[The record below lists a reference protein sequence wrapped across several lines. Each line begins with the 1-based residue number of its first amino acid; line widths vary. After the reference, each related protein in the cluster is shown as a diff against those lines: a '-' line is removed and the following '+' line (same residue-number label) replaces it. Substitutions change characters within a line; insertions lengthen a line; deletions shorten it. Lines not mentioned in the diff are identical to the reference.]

1 MKEIRWHQALLLVV
15 GVGLM
20 LLGQFWLVYRRES
33 WRTGIAFW
41 IAAALSLGLLWF
53 EVQPRQRRMAL
64 GLSRGLGWQKWA
76 WLRLLSAVGGTCLAV
91 WAGLAARRLPNTA
104 DFSGVLWFWLF
115 GVYWFLVAFVPA
127 VKVQEIWPRLT
138 RWLRDDRVEL
148 ACLAALL
155 LAALAVRVVDLE
167 HIPPTLGGDE
177 GTQGIEALSIFGPP
191 LTNPFST
198 GWYDVPTMSFV
209 WYGLGMR
216 IFGATVAG
224 LRTLP
229 ALVGAITVLTT
240 FLLARELWGRRV
252 AWFSALAIAFGHFHL
267 HYSRL
272 GSNQIGDG
280 LFVTLTLWLL
290 ALGLRSRRAIHFALA
305 GAVLGLGWYGYY
317 GARLIGIVVAFYL
330 TGLAVVESHFL
341 SRYGRFFLVLLIAAL
356 VVMAPLLFHFA
367 AHPDVLVSRT
377 REVNV
382 LASGWLAERRAAT
395 GHSTARVLLEQFW
408 KSVTAFNY
416 TLDPR
421 YWYRATIPLLDFVSG
436 GLLIVGMAC
445 VIGRRCWRSDGLL
458 LIWFWAAVILG
469 WTLTENPPSSMRLV
483 IVAPA
488 LALLVGIGLDGLLT
502 LSQRVLGGKP
512 RNWDRVA
519 AFLLGTVAV
528 LNVHYYFVVYTPKRI
543 YGDPTGEIATVLS
556 RYLAERNDGYT
567 VYFYGAPVMYWGHGP
582 VTWGGREVF
591 IYGHGTIRFMA
602 RDVRGMDILPPDE
615 GEPPPP
621 DLTHGARFVFLPHRF
636 DELEAIRTQYP
647 GGEESSVYSDVDG
660 RLLYTLYE
668 VPPPH

>member
-1 MKEIRWHQALLLVV
+1 MKEARWHRVLLLIF
-15 GVGLM
+15 GVGFM
-20 LLGQFWLVYRRES
+20 FLGQFWLVYRRAS
-33 WRTGIAFW
+33 WHIGVAFW
-41 IAAALSLGLLWF
+41 IVAVLSLGLLWYQ
-53 EVQPRQRRMAL
+53 VKPRQHRMIFRPL
-64 GLSRGLGWQKWA
+64 WDLGWRKWT
-76 WLRLLSAVGGTCLAV
+76 WLRLLSAIGGACLAV
-91 WAGLAARRLPNTA
+91 LAGWLARRLRDTA
-104 DFSGVLWFWLF
+104 DFSGVLWLWLF

-127 VKVQEIWPRLT
+127 VKAKETWLRLT
-138 RWLRDDRVEL
+138 QWLRGNRIEL
-148 ACLAALL
+148 VCLTVLL
-155 LAALAVRVVDLE
+155 LATLAVRVVNLE

-177 GTQGIEALSIFGPP
+177 GTQGIEALGIFGPP

-229 ALVGAITVLTT
+229 TLVGTVTVLTT

-252 AWFSALAIAFGHFHL
+252 AWFSALAIAFGHFHV

-290 ALGLRSRRAIHFALA
+290 VLGLRTRRAIHFALS

-317 GARLIGIVVAFYL
+317 GARLIGIVVALYL
-330 TGLAVVESHFL
+330 VWFAVTEPHFL
-341 SRYGRFFLVLLIAAL
+341 SRYWRFLSLLLVAAL
-356 VVMAPLLFHFA
+356 VVMAPLLLHFA
-367 AHPDVLVSRT
+367 AHPNSLVSRT

-382 LASGWLAERRAAT
+382 LASGWLAERRTAT
-395 GHSTARVLLEQFW
+395 GHSTARLLLEQFW

-421 YWYRATIPLLDFVSG
+421 YWYGATIPLLDFVSG

-445 VIGRRCWRSDGLL
+445 VIGRRRWRSDGLL

-488 LALLVGIGLDGLLT
+488 LALLVGIGLDGLLA
-502 LSQRVLGGKP
+502 LGQRVLGGEP

-519 AFLLGTVAV
+519 AFLLVVVAV
-528 LNVHYYFVVYTPKRI
+528 LNVHYYFVIYTPRCI

-556 RYLAERNDGYT
+556 RYLTEQNDGYA

-582 VTWGGREVF
+582 VMREGTEVF

-602 RDVRGMDILPPDE
+602 RNVHGMDVFPLDA
-615 GEPPPP
+615 GEPPQP
-621 DLTHGARFVFLPHRF
+621 DLARGARFVFLPHRL
-636 DELEAIRTQYP
+636 DELETVRTQYP
-647 GGEESSVYSDVDG
+647 GGEESAVYSDVDG

-668 VPPPH
+668 VPP